1 MNARRIHR
9 RDALA
14 CAGAL
19 AASAFLP
26 HEVAA
31 AATVDAVSHGAVS
44 VDQALREIEAARSG
58 LRLLLAPFEQTRIVG
73 LLASEVK
80 SRGELTVMRPD
91 RLRWELLP
99 PDAVTYWV
107 GPKGVA
113 YRAGNGKV
121 ARAPNDARFGALLG
135 DLLAFVAG
143 DPSKLRER
151 YELGLLASSAGIGI
165 EAKPKTAE
173 LRKIVA
179 RLELVTNAEKWGV
192 ERIVIEEPTGDT
204 STMRFSR
211 NEKNP
216 AIDVARL
223 EPPS

>member
-1 MNARRIHR
+1 MSSLRIHR
-9 RDALA
+9 RDLL
-14 CAGAL
+14 AGAGAF
-19 AASAFLP
+19 AASTVLP
-26 HEVAA
+26 GQARAA
-31 AATVDAVSHGAVS
+31 STVDE
-44 VDQALREIEAARSG
+44 ALREIEAARSG
-58 LRLLLAPFEQTRIVG
+58 LRLLLAPFEQTRVVG

-151 YELGLLASSAGIGI
+151 YELGLLAVGAGVGI

-204 STMRFSR
+204 STMRFAK

-223 EPPS
+223 EPPA

>member
-1 MNARRIHR
+1 MIARRIHR
-9 RDALA
+9 RSVLAGAAALA
-14 CAGAL
+14 T
-19 AASAFLP
+19 AAIVPEEA
-26 HEVAA
+26 VAA
-31 AATVDAVSHGAVS
+31 AS
-44 VDQALREIEAARSG
+44 VDEALREIEAARSG
-58 LRLLLAPFEQTRIVG
+58 LRLLFAPFEQTRVVG

-121 ARAPNDARFGALLG
+121 ARSPSDARFGALLG

-151 YELGLLASSAGIGI
+151 YDLRLLSVGGGIGL

-204 STMRFSR
+204 STMRFAK
-211 NEKNP
+211 NERNP

-223 EPPS
+223 EPPA

>member
-1 MNARRIHR
+1 MNARRIHKR
-9 RDALA
+9 ALLIG
-14 CAGAL
+14 AGGLAVSAL
-19 AASAFLP
+19 LP
-26 HEVAA
+26 GRAVA
-31 AATVDAVSHGAVS
+31 AATVDES
-44 VDQALREIEAARSG
+44 LREIEAARSG
-58 LRLLLAPFEQTRIVG
+58 LRLLFAPFEQTRVVG

-107 GPKGVA
+107 GPEGVA
-113 YRAGNGKV
+113 YRSGNGKV
-121 ARAPNDARFGALLG
+121 ARAPGDARFGALLG

-151 YELGLLASSAGIGI
+151 YELRLLSESKGIGI

-173 LRKIVA
+173 LRKLVA

-192 ERIVIEEPTGDT
+192 ERIVIEEPTGDA
-204 STMRFSR
+204 STMRFGK

-223 EPPS
+223 RPPV